1 MENIPIHLFIVGIA
15 ALIITIILCITG
27 KKNKVKEK
35 IETDIDYIIIFKI
48 SISIVTII
56 YLIRLI
62 MMFSTGMISNFYIP
76 AIIGG
81 IIALFPIIV
90 LALIRYTTDK
100 FKVL

>member
-1 MENIPIHLFIVGIA
+1 MENIPVYLFIIGLA
-15 ALIITIILCITG
+15 SFITIILCITG

-35 IETDIDYIIIFKI
+35 IETDFDYVILFKT
-48 SISIVTII
+48 SISIITII

-62 MMFSTGMISNFYIP
+62 IMFSTGMISNFYLP

-81 IIALFPIIV
+81 TIALFPIIV
-90 LALIRYTTDK
+90 LALIRYSTDK